1 MLFILF
7 MSLFI
12 DPYIK
17 TYNETDG
24 IIILEVYFMEEQ
36 CGYINITNDKINS
49 IISCGIKSFKGL
61 MKRDEI
67 YFNYMSG
74 RLEIIEKRT
83 NKKILRIKCSE
94 EIYIKIK

>member
-1 MLFILF
+1 

-24 IIILEVYFMEEQ
+24 MIILEVYFMEKQ
-36 CGYINITNDKINS
+36 CGYINITSDKVNS
-49 IISCGIKSFKGL
+49 IISCGIKSFKGV

-67 YFNYMSG
+67 YFDYANG
-74 RLEIIEKRT
+74 RLEIIKRGT
-83 NKKILRIKCSE
+83 SEKILRIKCSE